1 MYEWPQK
8 LPNNLKRKK
17 RDLKKDLRSQEKKIL
32 KLTADNLVPSLPTS
46 NENLVIA
53 LQSWKKSG
61 VELSKDNPTLLDFI
75 NTQFFIDCS

>member
-8 LPNNLKRKK
+8 IPNNLKRKK
-17 RDLKKDLRSQEKKIL
+17 RDLKKDVQSQEKKIL

-46 NENLVIA
+46 NGNLVIA
-53 LQSWKKSG
+53 LKSWKKSG
-61 VELSKDNPTLLDFI
+61 FELSKDNPTLLDFI

>member
-8 LPNNLKRKK
+8 IPNNLKRKK

-61 VELSKDNPTLLDFI
+61 VELSKDDPTLLDFI

>member
-8 LPNNLKRKK
+8 IPNNLNRKK

>member
-8 LPNNLKRKK
+8 IPNNLKRKK
-17 RDLKKDLRSQEKKIL
+17 RDLKKDLQSQEKKIL

-53 LQSWKKSG
+53 LQSWKKSV

>member
-8 LPNNLKRKK
+8 IPNNLKRKK